1 MSFINDYSNILN
13 FVETKINVI
22 NTLSRTDAALVAGM
36 AQLLNGRNNPPSN
49 MAALLAYL
57 QTQEIEVTTDS
68 LVKEVTLLL
77 GASMGSKNTVWRR
90 AEFLADG
97 DFTVPNNIAG
107 DSVFITMWAGGGSGA
122 VGYIVAGTINL
133 FGASSGGF
141 VTRETYACAAGDVIP
156 VVVGLGGAGVSRNSG
171 GITSGNDGEDSSFG
185 TLTVKGGKKGNELL
199 VTSVPKSSYGNC
211 GLYLPTVTTST
222 GAFGTTADIIL
233 SAGSEAGYIGGANA
247 RAVNGAITAYAG
259 GGAAGPAGNG
269 EDAKALVDSPGGS
282 FDAPNNSGAATGSAA
297 VIYLS
302 GGPKLVSSGNGG
314 SGKVIV
320 EWQEF
325 A

>member
-1 MSFINDYSNILN
+1 MSSINDFSNIVSY
-13 FVETKINVI
+13 VETKINII
-22 NTLSRTDAALVAGM
+22 NTLTNTEAALVAGM
-36 AQLLNGRNNPPSN
+36 AQFLNGRNNPPSN

-57 QTQEIEVTTDS
+57 QLQENDVNNDS

-77 GASMGSKNTVWRR
+77 GASFGSKNTVWRK
-90 AEFLADG
+90 AEFTADSN
-97 DFTVPNNIAG
+97 FTVPNNIAG
-107 DSVFITMWAGGGSGA
+107 DSVFVTMWAGGGSGA

-141 VTRETYACAAGDVIP
+141 VTREPYACAAGDIIP
-156 VVVGLGGAGVSRNSG
+156 VVVGLGGAGVSRNTG
-171 GITSGNDGEDSSFG
+171 GITPGNDGEDSSFG
-185 TLTVKGGKKGNELL
+185 TLTVIGGKRGNELL
-199 VTSVPKSSYGNC
+199 VTSVPKSTYGNC
-211 GLYLPTVTTST
+211 GLYLPTVTTTT
-222 GAFGTTADIIL
+222 GAFTTTADIIL
-233 SAGSEAGYIGGANA
+233 SAGSPAGYIGGSNA
-247 RAVNGAITAYAG
+247 RAVDGAITAYTG

-282 FDAPNNSGAATGSAA
+282 FDAPDNSGAATGSAV
-297 VIYLS
+297 VIYLT